1 MSKPLLYHN
10 DMSVCAAKVRSAFA
24 EKCVDYDHVPMDLR
38 AGDSQKP
45 EYTLLNPN
53 QVVPTLVHG
62 GVPIVESNVILE
74 YIDDTWPQRP
84 LRPTAPGDRARMRL
98 WNKQLDDGLH
108 AATGTIS
115 VCIAFRHQ
123 HLQRKPEDFQAWL
136 DKMVDPARRERS
148 RLAVE
153 LGMDSPLFAPAVQ
166 RFEKMFSDMDTALAQ
181 GPWLAG
187 QEYSLADIAY
197 SPYMIRL
204 EHLGF
209 GERIAEHPRVRDWM
223 QRLFATPGHRI
234 GVEKWLNPGYLEI
247 FARESPAARERVR
260 FLTAV

>member
-1 MSKPLLYHN
+1 MTKPLLYHN
-10 DMSVCAAKVRSAFA
+10 DMSVCATKVRSAFA
-24 EKCVDYDHVPMDLR
+24 EKGITCDHVPMDLR

-45 EYTLLNPN
+45 EYTRLNPN

-62 GVPIVESNVILE
+62 GVPVIESNVILE
-74 YIDDTWPQRP
+74 YIDGTWPQRA
-84 LRPTAPGDRARMRL
+84 LRPAAPADRARMRL
-98 WNKQLDDGLH
+98 WNKQLDDGLD

-115 VCIAFRHQ
+115 VCIALRHQ
-123 HLQRKPEDFQAWL
+123 HLQRKPDDFQAWL
-136 DKMVDPARRERS
+136 DKIVDPARRERS

-187 QEYSLADIAY
+187 QEFSLADIAY
-197 SPYMIRL
+197 SPCMVRL

-209 GERIAEHPRVRDWM
+209 GERIAQHPRVLGWM
-223 QRLFATPGHRI
+223 QRLFATPGRRT
-234 GVEKWLNPGYLEI
+234 GVEQWFNPRYL
-247 FARESPAARERVR
+247 
-260 FLTAV
+260 